1 MRVDL
6 LREVGWFEA
15 LPPLVKAQL
24 ALDIEVVE
32 LKPGDKLFST
42 GDPIDSVHYVIHGCF
57 SRFADG
63 GLDLDEEGRRQLA
76 RDSLR
81 AEGQQIQQ
89 GFLGHEVALD
99 SDRLHHFCLVAEQP
113 CQVLKIEIGAFSA
126 LLTDDHDFRKR
137 VYRSVI
143 FADPE
148 ILSPVVAKPKRSG
161 FSWSEDSW
169 WLLAIVSPLVLY
181 VGLTAAG
188 VGIGRDQI
196 LFASLLLG
204 SLVLWIGE
212 IVPILAPSLVILV
225 GLSLLEIAPIEVVLS
240 GFGNSSFLF
249 MIALFVIGGLIKS
262 SGLAFRFCLMILEKA
277 PPKQN
282 WVAGIMFLMGFVLN
296 PILPSASSRSN
307 ILAPLL
313 IDMKKN
319 LKLADRS
326 PMYTLM
332 TVSLFAGI
340 STFSF
345 VFISAKSDNLIL
357 FALLPDQVRDAF
369 GYGNW
374 LFHSLALAV
383 PLLVLSALALAFSFR
398 KVIPFDISKETIKG
412 QLNLLGPLSTCEVS
426 SIASVLIFLIGT
438 ATSALHGLSM
448 VWVSMVIFCYLLLT
462 GVVSGSGIKSM
473 VDWPFLLFLASL
485 IGLSSAIPYSDF
497 DEILFSSLQGF
508 GSLIQ
513 VNIYLF
519 TIVFAGIV
527 YGLRL
532 FLPGKLCGPLV
543 ATVFIP
549 LFVRE
554 NVNPWILC
562 MMCLVFTDA
571 AFFPYQHP
579 PLSGFLSVT
588 QAKDLLDGKS
598 FFRINWV
605 INAFR
610 IIAVLIALPVWRLSG
625 IG

>member
-1 MRVDL
+1 M
-6 LREVGWFEA
+6 GFSFE
-15 LPPLVKAQL
+15 PNPSFGV
-24 ALDIEVVE
+24 
-32 LKPGDKLFST
+32 
-42 GDPIDSVHYVIHGCF
+42 
-57 SRFADG
+57 
-63 GLDLDEEGRRQLA
+63 
-76 RDSLR
+76 
-81 AEGQQIQQ
+81 
-89 GFLGHEVALD
+89 
-99 SDRLHHFCLVAEQP
+99 VAEQH
-113 CQVLKIEIGAFSA
+113 S
-126 LLTDDHDFRKR
+126 
-137 VYRSVI
+137 
-143 FADPE
+143 
-148 ILSPVVAKPKRSG
+148 
-161 FSWSEDSW
+161 
-169 WLLAIVSPLVLY
+169 
-181 VGLTAAG
+181 
-188 VGIGRDQI
+188 
-196 LFASLLLG
+196 
-204 SLVLWIGE
+204 
-212 IVPILAPSLVILV
+212 
-225 GLSLLEIAPIEVVLS
+225 
-240 GFGNSSFLF
+240 
-249 MIALFVIGGLIKS
+249 
-262 SGLAFRFCLMILEKA
+262 
-277 PPKQN
+277 
-282 WVAGIMFLMGFVLN
+282 
-296 PILPSASSRSN
+296 
-307 ILAPLL
+307 APLL

-326 PMYTLM
+326 PMYTMM

-383 PLLVLSALALAFSFR
+383 PLLVLSALVLAFSFR

-412 QLNLLGPLSTCEVS
+412 QLNLSGTTLNLRSKLHRQCS
-426 SIASVLIFLIGT
+426 DLLIGT

-588 QAKDLLDGKS
+588 RPKICS
-598 FFRINWV
+598 MVN
-605 INAFR
+605 
-610 IIAVLIALPVWRLSG
+610 PSSG
-625 IG
+625 LTG